1 MAASRKPTPRKSTDF
16 ASFCPNVG
24 ILKIL
29 RQSVDMQPQEPRVG
43 WRSSRQLV
51 PKDFCGSALACECSM
66 RIRSEVSIDVR
77 TMIRFSKTNSEEV
90 N

>member
-29 RQSVDMQPQEPRVG
+29 RQSMDMLPQEPRVG

-51 PKDFCGSALACECSM
+51 PKDFCWSALAYRRSM
-66 RIRSEVSIDVR
+66 GIRSEVSIDGR
-77 TMIRFSKTNSEEV
+77 SSKTNPEKV